1 MIAAPASAASTL
13 AKMDGYLAATGHAD
27 THPWRVEIAA
37 SLVLPESTDVIV
49 CAPYSSV
56 HIPMRDA
63 EDHAILKAKQLAF
76 CIKHM
81 PVGAY
86 SEPIVQL
93 ARRLADELVL
103 ATRAGNGAALLIGQ
117 LDDILRLVAG
127 DAGHCDV
134 VWMCRQ
140 LVDEV
145 QETVFAL
152 DAEKAS
158 QP

>member
-1 MIAAPASAASTL
+1 MSNAINLHAATL
-13 AKMDGYLAATGHAD
+13 TKLDGYMAAAGYDAGHA
-27 THPWRVEIAA
+27 WRVEIAA
-37 SLVLPESTDVIV
+37 SLALPESTDVTV

-56 HIPMRDA
+56 RIPMTDA
-63 EDHAILKAKQLAF
+63 EDHAIMKAKQLSF
-76 CIKHM
+76 CINHM

-86 SEPIVQL
+86 SEPIVLL
-93 ARRLADELVL
+93 ARRLADELVP

-127 DAGHCDV
+127 DADHCDV
-134 VWMCRQ
+134 LWMCRQ

-152 DAEKAS
+152 DAEKEAS
-158 QP
+158 